1 MNSASGDLGAA
12 RPRDRAG
19 SWGRVGKLAV
29 PLLRHAVLVLLSL
42 LIFLPLFWVA
52 MSSLKPV
59 AEIYKVPTSLL
70 PDSPTLQWYVFVL
83 TKVPALP
90 HYYANSLIVSGAA
103 TAGTVAIAC
112 LAGYAFARMDFPGR
126 DKIFWAL
133 IVSLFLPTSITSL
146 FALYELTDAMGLID
160 TRLGLIL
167 PYVNSGA
174 IVAMFLMRSVFVSI
188 PGELED
194 AARIDGCGTL
204 QTFLRIMLPLA
215 AMGIVVV
222 TILNFIANWGEYVVA
237 RTLTY
242 EYARTLPVA
251 IATLQPQTGEWHF
264 STVTAA
270 YMLMFG
276 PPFVVMAV
284 VQRWFMKGLTEGG
297 IKF

>member
-1 MNSASGDLGAA
+1 MSTTVHQRSSAQS
-12 RPRDRAG
+12 R
-19 SWGRVGKLAV
+19 GRVGKIV
-29 PLLRHAVLVLLSL
+29 FPLLRHAILILLSL
-42 LIFLPLFWVA
+42 IIVLPLFWVA

-59 AEIYKVPTSLL
+59 AEIYKLPTSLL
-70 PDSPTLQWYVFVL
+70 PDNPTLQWYVFVL
-83 TKVPALP
+83 TKVPDLP
-90 HYYANSLIVSGAA
+90 RYYANSLIVTGVA
-103 TAGTVAIAC
+103 TFGTVAIAC
-112 LAGYAFARMDFPGR
+112 LAGYAFARMEFPGR

-146 FALYELTDAMGLID
+146 FALYELTDAMGLLD

-167 PYVNSGA
+167 PYINTGA

-188 PGELED
+188 PSELED
-194 AARIDGCGTL
+194 AARIDGCGVFE
-204 QTFLRIMLPLA
+204 TFFRIMLPLA

-222 TILNFIANWGEYVVA
+222 TILNFISNWGEYIVA

-276 PPFVVMAV
+276 PPFIIMAI